1 MEKNFRQSRIAGI
14 TVRDGLGTGTQGTG
28 NGYLRSRSGT
38 GGTGTQNE
46 NLFRNEKER
55 EPNCVPLRSRE
66 RQERE
71 RQERERK
78 ERERKELRS
87 RFFQYSE
94 FFKNKYSSSNFLRL
108 KNHYNLETKI

>member
-1 MEKNFRQSRIAGI
+1 MRL
-14 TVRDGLGTGTQGTG
+14 RDGQGTGTQGTR

-71 RQERERK
+71 RQERERQERERK

-94 FFKNKYSSSNFLRL
+94 FFKNKDSSSNFLRL
-108 KNHYNLETKI
+108 KNHNVFGD

>member
-1 MEKNFRQSRIAGI
+1 M
-14 TVRDGLGTGTQGTG
+14 
-28 NGYLRSRSGT
+28 RSRSWRSR
-38 GGTGTQNE
+38 E
-46 NLFRNEKER
+46 RKERNGNGNRKFVPEQKER
-55 EPNCVPLRSRE
+55 EPNCVPLRSRERQERE

-94 FFKNKYSSSNFLRL
+94 FFKNKDSSSNFLRL
-108 KNHYNLETKI
+108 KNHNVFGD

>member
-1 MEKNFRQSRIAGI
+1 M
-14 TVRDGLGTGTQGTG
+14 
-28 NGYLRSRSGT
+28 RSRSGT

-71 RQERERK
+71 RQERERQERERK

-94 FFKNKYSSSNFLRL
+94 FFENKDSS
-108 KNHYNLETKI
+108 